1 MKKLTGSTLANVIVV
16 IAIAVI
22 PLMYAGLL
30 TSAYQN
36 PTNRVYTIQAAVVN
50 EDVAA
55 DVELATGKTRHF
67 ALGDELEQ
75 RLTDPQDGQDVGF
88 TWHSMTAEQAA
99 QDMKDEK
106 IRAVLTIPADFTAS
120 TTRVATADSAGAA
133 QQQLELRTDDGINYL
148 AGTLAKT
155 VAVNLE
161 DELTAKGAQEYT
173 DNILLSIGTIRTGME
188 DAESGAEQLSDGA
201 DTLQSGLDSLA
212 TGTETAA
219 SGAGQLASGA
229 QSAAQGA
236 SKAASGGS
244 ALASGVGRLS
254 SGASSLSNG
263 VDRYTA
269 GVDQAA
275 AGAGVLATGLDSY
288 TSGVDS
294 AAAGAQTLDSGV
306 SQYTSGV
313 GSAAAGASK
322 LASGAQGL
330 TTLKAGVDT
339 YTGGVQTL
347 SKTLHTADPSTGK
360 TLATG
365 AQAVATGAAALDAGI
380 QQMHAEVGSVDSS
393 DQSDLYPGIVA
404 YTTGASTLVTGL
416 SNQTSSIE
424 ALHQGAASLST
435 GVQGYTEKVAQAQ
448 QLCAS
453 GDTADCTAI
462 LTALVAQ
469 NQTLTGGAEQV
480 ATGTG
485 SLQTQVF
492 AAVEEAQPLVD
503 NAPTLQAGV
512 KRLASGLDT
521 MSAQTPVLKAGSSAV
536 SVGIGSGSDS
546 ATAGQQTVY
555 GAVNDL
561 DAASATLQQGAQDA
575 TALVGGT
582 SELSSGLATL
592 DSQSSALSS
601 GATQL
606 ADGTAR
612 LGSNSSALR
621 TGITTLNSGAQQ
633 LSATS
638 PALRSGASSLASG
651 ASEAADGA
659 DTLTVGLRELS
670 DGTTTLA
677 TRTGELATG
686 LGTLDGGARKA
697 ADGSTALT
705 TGIMK
710 LSDGLSDGVDRIPD
724 YSDQDSSHIA
734 SVISKPVSVVPVREN
749 AVANNGAG
757 FTPMFMS
764 LALWVGGIAIF
775 LVLPALDRRPSPTER
790 WWMAPLRPAVTATIL
805 GVAQAVV
812 LMVVTNWSVGLH
824 AVDVGGLVLL
834 AIASSLTF
842 VALNQMFVATL
853 AYRGRFVSIAFL
865 CLQITS
871 MGATFPIETAP
882 RFFQWIHPWLPMS
895 YTQLAFREMLA
906 GSGAT
911 HAVRNCLL
919 VLLAYFLVAV
929 VLTFVAAHL
938 RSGRTPLPR
947 DNALLGDSLAA
958 AAEADRASARVRA
971 DLAHGEGAGEEPGE
985 PGPAPAT
992 A

>member
-106 IRAVLTIPADFTAS
+106 IRAILTIPADFTAS

-294 AAAGAQTLDSGV
+294 AAAGAQ
-306 SQYTSGV
+306 Q
-313 GSAAAGASK
+313 

-330 TTLKAGVDT
+330 TDLDAGVEQYTAGVDQLRADVVEGQGLAPSLVT
-339 YTGGVQTL
+339 GVNALATGTQKLAATIDTAAAAIGEPGASAVDPSSVNGSTPLTTAMATLVASAGSADTASGPTGLVKGVSDYTGGTTAYVDATIGAVKAQMDTVCAAEPNGETCAQLTAAYTGGQSLLAQADPLKQAASGVGQLARAVEDKGVTPLAAQMQAANDSSSAESVPALNAGAQTL
-347 SKTLHTADPSTGK
+347 AGRVGTATDVYDPPTGSGG
-360 TLATG
+360 TLAGVLNTLSSQSQTLRTG
-365 AQAVATGAAALDAGI
+365 AT
-380 QQMHAEVGSVDSS
+380 
-393 DQSDLYPGIVA
+393 
-404 YTTGASTLVTGL
+404 
-416 SNQTSSIE
+416 
-424 ALHQGAASLST
+424 
-435 GVQGYTEKVAQAQ
+435 
-448 QLCAS
+448 
-453 GDTADCTAI
+453 
-462 LTALVAQ
+462 
-469 NQTLTGGAEQV
+469 
-480 ATGTG
+480 
-485 SLQTQVF
+485 
-492 AAVEEAQPLVD
+492 
-503 NAPTLQAGV
+503 
-512 KRLASGLDT
+512 
-521 MSAQTPVLKAGSSAV
+521 
-536 SVGIGSGSDS
+536 
-546 ATAGQQTVY
+546 
-555 GAVNDL
+555 
-561 DAASATLQQGAQDA
+561 DA
-575 TALVGGT
+575 TQLVGGT
-582 SELSSGLATL
+582 ATLNSGLSTL
-592 DSQSSALSS
+592 S
-601 GATQL
+601 
-606 ADGTAR
+606 
-612 LGSNSSALR
+612 SNSSALR
-621 TGITTLNSGAQQ
+621 DGASGLSTGAQQ

-697 ADGSTALT
+697 ADGSTALM
-705 TGIMK
+705 TGITK

-734 SVISKPVSVVPVREN
+734 SVISKPVSVEPVREN

-971 DLAHGEGAGEEPGE
+971 DLARGEGTGKEPG
-985 PGPAPAT
+985 
-992 A
+992 

>member
-294 AAAGAQTLDSGV
+294 AASGAEQLAEGATGLAKLSSGV
-306 SQYTSGV
+306 DQYTAGVDQLKQSVVSGNGSTPALTTGVAALV
-313 GSAAAGASK
+313 GDGTQENPGLTGLAAGAHALNSK
-322 LASGAQGL
+322 VNSDQTKEQLSALSSGSATLSESVTAYSQGVDSLATSQACSSEATAADPALAAVCQQLAGLSSQSDGLRQGAGALAAGINGSSTDGVPGLASSMAAVQDA
-330 TTLKAGVDT
+330 AGQIEE
-339 YTGGVQTL
+339 GSQR
-347 SKTLHTADPSTGK
+347 
-360 TLATG
+360 
-365 AQAVATGAAALDAGI
+365 ALD
-380 QQMHAEVGSVDSS
+380 
-393 DQSDLYPGIVA
+393 
-404 YTTGASTLVTGL
+404 GATV
-416 SNQTSSIE
+416 I
-424 ALHQGAASLST
+424 AA
-435 GVQGYTEKVAQAQ
+435 
-448 QLCAS
+448 
-453 GDTADCTAI
+453 
-462 LTALVAQ
+462 
-469 NQTLTGGAEQV
+469 
-480 ATGTG
+480 
-485 SLQTQVF
+485 
-492 AAVEEAQPLVD
+492 
-503 NAPTLQAGV
+503 
-512 KRLASGLDT
+512 
-521 MSAQTPVLKAGSSAV
+521 
-536 SVGIGSGSDS
+536 GIGSGSDVYNPS
-546 ATAGQQTVY
+546 TGSGKTVSGVLNTLSSQSQTLRTGAT
-555 GAVNDL
+555 
-561 DAASATLQQGAQDA
+561 DA
-575 TALVGGT
+575 TQLVGGT
-582 SELSSGLATL
+582 ATLNSGLSTL
-592 DSQSSALSS
+592 S
-601 GATQL
+601 
-606 ADGTAR
+606 
-612 LGSNSSALR
+612 SNSSALR
-621 TGITTLNSGAQQ
+621 DGASGLSTGAQQ

-686 LGTLDGGARKA
+686 LGTLDEGARKA
-697 ADGSTALT
+697 ADGSTALM
-705 TGIMK
+705 TGITK

-734 SVISKPVSVVPVREN
+734 SVISKPVSVEPVREN

-805 GVAQAVV
+805 GVAQAVL